1 MTVATSTNVNSYAG
15 NGSTTTFA
23 YAFKIFEDSDLT
35 VVLINDTTGVET
47 TQTLTADYTVT
58 GAGSAS
64 GGNVVFGTAPASG
77 VTVKIRR
84 VLPLTQN
91 TDYVA
96 NDPFP
101 AEAHEQALDKLTMLV
116 QQEASDLDLAISF
129 PEGDIGSGINNI
141 IPSVPD
147 RKGRVLAFN
156 STTGAVEAGP
166 EIGDVSTIADITA
179 DISTLADIQDGTVAT
194 NAITTVSGISAS
206 VTNVSS
212 VSGDVSTVAGVS
224 ANVTTVAG
232 VASDVTDVAGVA
244 TEIGILGT
252 ADVVSD
258 LNTLGTAD
266 VVSDMNTLG
275 TAANVTNMDTV
286 AGSITNVNTVAT
298 NISDINSFSD
308 IYRVAATDPT
318 TSLDEGDLFYDTTF
332 NVLKYYNGTSWVTVA
347 GFSLP
352 TASASILGG
361 VKVGTGLSISSGVLS
376 ADATGITIEDEGSAL
391 TTAAST
397 LNFTGNGVVASGT
410 TADKTITITDTS
422 YSNATTSVAG
432 LMSASDK
439 TKLDGV
445 EAGATADQSAAEI
458 KTSYESNAD
467 TNAFTDAEQTKLSGI
482 ATSATANP
490 NAIDNVV
497 EDTTPQLGG
506 NLDVNGN
513 DIVSASNGAVNLDP
527 DGSGKVTFKGNA
539 TRGAGQFVL
548 NCEQNSH
555 GITLKGPA
563 HSAAASY
570 TLTLP
575 DDDGNDGDALK
586 SDGSGNLSFGTPYEL
601 IIEKVGSSTPTL
613 PVINATNTDLS
624 IAMGHQGNVGA
635 DCPNS
640 LSIMGT
646 IVKNG
651 TTNNLASIAI
661 GAVSEVAGGLVQ
673 TAVGPY
679 AYAGAYGTQHTL
691 ALGGS
696 RATGTLSTA
705 VGNATSATT
714 YGATASSSISIG
726 YQAKASHTN
735 SVAIGRDSISSA
747 TNRIS
752 LGSTSQTVE
761 ISGAYRLPSTDGSAS
776 QVLQTDGSG
785 TLTFATV
792 SSGGLAAL
800 VDDTTPQL
808 GGSLDVNGNSIVSV
822 SAGNIA
828 ITPDT
833 TGSIILDGLNWP
845 QADGSANQVLYS
857 NGSGQLAFKTVLS
870 NLVED
875 TTPQLGGNL
884 DAQSNNITSLGTIN
898 THTVPSGTGTFA
910 LTTDITFTEVSDD
923 TTPQLGGNL
932 DLNSSNITG
941 TGDITPTG
949 DIKPTTY
956 QDTVGTES
964 SGALDL
970 STGNVFSHAPSANVT
985 YAFNN
990 PPSSGTAFGF
1000 TLKVSPS
1007 ATITQTWPA
1016 SVDWA
1021 GGTAPD
1027 ATASGETDVFT
1038 FYTQDGGTTYFGFQ
1052 AGNAMA

>member
-1 MTVATSTNVNSYAG
+1 MTINLSDNSPRVSYSVAAGVTQTSFTVSFEFFDNDDLNVYVDGVLKTLTTDYSVSG
-15 NGSTTTFA
+15 GDGSTGTITM
-23 YAFKIFEDSDLT
+23 SVTGVSGGST
-35 VVLINDTTGVET
+35 VVITRDIDLDRTTDFPSSGPFNIASLNTELDRFVAIAADLKD
-47 TQTLTADYTVT
+47 QSDRTLQ
-58 GAGSAS
+58 
-64 GGNVVFGTAPASG
+64 
-77 VTVKIRR
+77 
-84 VLPLTQN
+84 L
-91 TDYVA
+91 TDYDVA
-96 NDPFP
+96 VG
-101 AEAHEQALDKLTMLV
+101 LTL
-116 QQEASDLDLAISF
+116 
-129 PEGDIGSGINNI
+129 PEVDA
-141 IPSVPD
+141 
-147 RKGRVLAFN
+147 RKGKTLAFN
-156 STTGAVEAGP
+156 SSTGAVEAGP
-166 EIGDVSTIADITA
+166 SISDVQTVSAA
-179 DISTLADIQDGTVAT
+179 AADIQTLAHIEDGTDATDAIQTVA
-194 NAITTVSGISAS
+194 GISS
-206 VTNVSS
+206 N
-212 VSGDVSTVAGVS
+212 VSTVAGNNANVSTVAGIS

-232 VASDVTDVAGVA
+232 IASDVTDVAGVA
-244 TEIGILGT
+244 TEVGILGT

-422 YSNATTSVAG
+422 YNNATTSVAG

-513 DIVSASNGAVNLDP
+513 DIVSVSNGAVNLDP

-575 DDDGNDGDALK
+575 DNDGNDGDALK

-601 IIEKVGSSTPTL
+601 IIERVGSSTPTL

-635 DCPNS
+635 DCPSS
-640 LSIMGT
+640 LAIMGT
-646 IVKNG
+646 IVQNG
-651 TTNNLASIAI
+651 TTDNLASISI
-661 GAVSEVAGGLVQ
+661 GAVSQVAGGLIQ
-673 TAVGPY
+673 TAIGPY
-679 AYAGAYGTQHTL
+679 AYAGGYGGSHAL

-696 RATGTLSTA
+696 RATASNSTA
-705 VGNATSATT
+705 VGNATSSAN
-714 YGATASSSISIG
+714 YGATASSAIAIG
-726 YQAKASHTN
+726 NQAKASHTN
-735 SVAIGRDSISSA
+735 SVAIGKDSISSA

-761 ISGAYRLPSTDGSAS
+761 ISGAYRLPSSDGSAS

-792 SSGGLAAL
+792 SGGGGLAAL

-884 DAQSNNITSLGTIN
+884 D
-898 THTVPSGTGTFA
+898 
-910 LTTDITFTEVSDD
+910 
-923 TTPQLGGNL
+923 
-932 DLNSSNITG
+932 LNSSNITG

-964 SGALDL
+964 SGALNL
-970 STGNVFSHAPSANVT
+970 ATGNVFSHAPSANVT
-985 YAFNN
+985 YVFNN

>member
-1 MTVATSTNVNSYAG
+1 MTINLSDNSPRVSYSVAAGVTQTSFTVSFEFFDNDDLNVYVDGVLKTLTTDYSVSG
-15 NGSTTTFA
+15 GDGSTGTITM
-23 YAFKIFEDSDLT
+23 S
-35 VVLINDTTGVET
+35 
-47 TQTLTADYTVT
+47 VT
-58 GAGSAS
+58 GAS
-64 GGNVVFGTAPASG
+64 GGSTVVITRDIDLDRTTDFPSSGPFNIASLNTELDRF
-77 VTVKIRR
+77 VAIAADLKDQSDRT
-84 VLPLTQN
+84 LQL
-91 TDYVA
+91 TDYDVA
-96 NDPFP
+96 VG
-101 AEAHEQALDKLTMLV
+101 LTL
-116 QQEASDLDLAISF
+116 
-129 PEGDIGSGINNI
+129 PEVDA
-141 IPSVPD
+141 
-147 RKGRVLAFN
+147 RKGKTLAFN
-156 STTGAVEAGP
+156 SSTGAVEAGP
-166 EIGDVSTIADITA
+166 SISDVQTVSAA
-179 DISTLADIQDGTVAT
+179 AADIQTLAHIEDGTDATDAIQTVA
-194 NAITTVSGISAS
+194 GISS
-206 VTNVSS
+206 N
-212 VSGDVSTVAGVS
+212 VSTVAGNNANVSTVAGIS

-232 VASDVTDVAGVA
+232 IASDVTDVAGVA
-244 TEIGILGT
+244 TEVGILGT

-308 IYRVAATDPT
+308 VYRVAATDPT

-361 VKVGTGLSISSGVLS
+361 VKVGSGLSINSGILS
-376 ADATGITIEDEGSAL
+376 ADATGITVEDEGSAL

-432 LMSASDK
+432 LMSAADK
-439 TKLDGV
+439 TKIDSV
-445 EAGATADQSAAEI
+445 ESGATADQSAAEI
-458 KTSYESNAD
+458 KASYESNAD

-586 SDGSGNLSFGTPYEL
+586 SDGSGNLSFGTPYEF
-601 IIEKVGSSTPTL
+601 IVESVGQTASP
-613 PVINATNTDLS
+613 PVINATNTANS
-624 IAMGHQGNVGA
+624 IAMGHQANVG
-635 DCPNS
+635 DNCPAS
-640 LSIMGT
+640 LAIQGT
-646 IVKNG
+646 ISQNG
-651 TTNNLASIAI
+651 TTDNIGSLAV
-661 GAVSEVAGGLVQ
+661 GAVSEIAGGLVQ
-673 TAVGPY
+673 AAIGPY
-679 AYAGAYGTQHTL
+679 AYAGSYGSSFAL
-691 ALGGS
+691 ALGSS
-696 RATGTLSTA
+696 RATAGTATA
-705 VGNATSATT
+705 VGNATSSAN
-714 YGATASSSISIG
+714 YGSTASSAISIG
-726 YQAKASHTN
+726 NQAKASHTN
-735 SVAIGRDSISSA
+735 SVAIGKDSISSA
-747 TNRIS
+747 NNRIS
-752 LGSTSQTVE
+752 LGSTAQTVE
-761 ISGAYRLPSTDGSAS
+761 ISGTYRLPSSDGSAS
-776 QVLQTDGSG
+776 QVLQTDGNG

-792 SSGGLAAL
+792 SGGGGGLAAL

-808 GGSLDVNGNSIVSV
+808 GGD
-822 SAGNIA
+822 
-828 ITPDT
+828 
-833 TGSIILDGLNWP
+833 
-845 QADGSANQVLYS
+845 
-857 NGSGQLAFKTVLS
+857 
-870 NLVED
+870 
-875 TTPQLGGNL
+875 L
-884 DAQSNNITSLGTIN
+884 DAQSNDITNLGTIN

-910 LTTDITFTEVSDD
+910 LTSDITFTDVVND

-932 DLNSSNITG
+932 DLNSFNITG

-970 STGNVFSHAPSANVT
+970 ATGNVFSHAPSANVT
-985 YAFNN
+985 YVFNN

-1016 SVDWA
+1016 SVTWVS
-1021 GGTAPD
+1021 GSAPT
-1027 ATASGETDVFT
+1027 ATASGATDVFT
-1038 FYTQDGGTTYFGFQ
+1038 FYTQDGGTTYYGFETGQASSGGGGGVTEAKAVALAMVFG
-1052 AGNAMA
+1052 N